1 MQTCVRILTPLAGPR
16 MAAALRQANTDLFS
30 TYSVALAAAFERQVD
45 AAGALPPAL
54 SARPC
59 SHCQGPNYYASSKHF
74 TCPTTAASVSVAR

>member
-30 TYSVALAAAFERQVD
+30 TYSVALATAFEQQVD

-54 SARPC
+54 SALPC
-59 SHCQGPNYYASSKHF
+59 SHCQGLNYCASSKHL
-74 TCPTTAASVSVAR
+74 TCSITAASVSVAR